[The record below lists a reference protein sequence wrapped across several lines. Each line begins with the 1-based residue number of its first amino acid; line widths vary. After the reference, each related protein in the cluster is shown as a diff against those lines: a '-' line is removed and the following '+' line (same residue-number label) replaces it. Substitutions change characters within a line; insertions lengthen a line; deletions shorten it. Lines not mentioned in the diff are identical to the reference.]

1 MDLCGHE
8 IDHSATVSSPH
19 FERQEP
25 SVSLHEH
32 LVDTGR
38 ITLNVR
44 EAGDGPLVVFMH
56 GITANGAVWDPVL
69 TTLGKSFRVV
79 SLDQRGHG
87 RSDKPASGYTGAD
100 FADDLLAVVET
111 LGGGAPA
118 LAVGHSLGA
127 RNGIVAAAA
136 RPDLISGVVA
146 VDFTPFIE
154 PEVIDTLAAR
164 VRGGDRTFGSRQS
177 IVDYLSERY
186 PRMPGDAVLRRAM
199 HGYVESDGVYR
210 PLADPNAM
218 AQTADGLREDLEP
231 ATRDVKRPVLMIRG
245 ADSTL
250 VSETAFE
257 RTRAL
262 RPDLEYLVVP
272 GTDHYVP
279 EEAPDVISDAVV
291 RFAQGLR

>member
-1 MDLCGHE
+1 
-8 IDHSATVSSPH
+8 
-19 FERQEP
+19 
-25 SVSLHEH
+25 VSLHEH
-32 LVDTGR
+32 LLDTGR

-44 EAGDGPLVVFMH
+44 EAGDGPLAVFMH
-56 GITANGAVWDPVL
+56 GITANGAVWEPVL
-69 TTLGKSFRVV
+69 ERLAGSFRVV

-87 RSDKPASGYTGAD
+87 RSDKPAEGYTGAD
-100 FADDLLAVVET
+100 FAADLLAVIET

-146 VDFTPFIE
+146 VDFTPYIE
-154 PEVIDTLAAR
+154 PEVLETLAMR
-164 VRGGDRTFGSRQS
+164 VRGGDRTFETRQS

-186 PRMPGDAVLRRAM
+186 PRMPADAVERRAT
-199 HGYVESDGVYR
+199 HGYVETEQGFR
-210 PLADPNAM
+210 PLADPNSM
-218 AQTADGLREDLEP
+218 SQTAEGLKEDLEP

-245 ADSTL
+245 AESTL
-250 VSETAFE
+250 VSETAFD
-257 RTRAL
+257 RTRTL

-279 EEAPDVISDAVV
+279 EEAPDVISDAVL
-291 RFAQGLR
+291 RFAQGLG